1 MVGDECGRERVDVR
15 PPPPR
20 EPPPPL
26 LPLKD
31 PPPMRP
37 PETAQAAGVLKVKAK
52 AMTTA
57 AMIRRIERNDTRVD
71 CLHTRMPFDKRFH
84 IVRIHPVEKG
94 EGYSLALFAVLAS
107 CGSQLVETP
116 RRLQPDS
123 RARCCN
129 DC

>member
-1 MVGDECGRERVDVR
+1 MVGDDCGRERVDVR
-15 PPPPR
+15 PPPPMDL
-20 EPPPPL
+20 PL
-26 LPLKD
+26 LPLKE

-37 PETAQAAGVLKVKAK
+37 PETAQASGVINVKAK

-57 AMIRRIERNDTRVD
+57 ARMRRIDRKDTRVD

-84 IVRIHPVEKG
+84 NDPIHPVDG
-94 EGYSLALFAVLAS
+94 EGYSLDSLDSFAVA
-107 CGSQLVETP
+107 CRGSQLVQTP
-116 RRLQPDS
+116 RRLQLDS